1 MIKTR
6 LYIWFII
13 LLLAFVA
20 KSASATTYTWTGLG
34 LNTNWNNNANW
45 SPATGHPGSGD
56 VAQIGVSA
64 FIGTQPTINTTGLS
78 CTTLTIGSATTVT
91 LTVSNAFSVSG
102 TINING
108 SCTITGS
115 ATLTG
120 ANLSV
125 TSGTLTQN
133 CPINITSGIT
143 VNNASITGGS
153 SATFT
158 VGGNG
163 ISLVSA
169 TVTLNGVLTTT
180 GVVQVPSTVGTT
192 CTLTTNATGN
202 TLSGGIYDHTDA
214 NLTWNGSGTS
224 TCSQGD
230 VSAGQTLTIGS
241 GNTVTFTGAFEL
253 HGSSPLVGLL
263 VNNGAIST
271 NSSFFSDNISSA
283 VTAITNNSGASITLT
298 GTASMSLGAYTSL
311 SNSGT
316 ITANS
321 GTSISTAA
329 SSVIT
334 NNSGGTIAMTS
345 ATLNLNGN
353 PSTLNNAG
361 TFTQTSS
368 TFNAAGTAPVIS
380 NSGTFTASGSTETF
394 SGNSL
399 SFTNTGT
406 VTATSS
412 TAFTFSGN
420 PQTFTNSANISLNAS
435 TITVSGNTTPTV
447 NSGNITLTNAST
459 FTISGGSSSSLTNSG
474 NFTATSSTLSFSAG
488 SGNTITNSGNFIA
501 TSTPITFSAGD
512 WTVNNSGT
520 LSALSGSNITMP
532 GNNSSINNTA
542 GTFTVTSSNIA
553 LNGQPSSVQNSG
565 TGTCNI
571 SGSTVTLAQSAFLQ
585 QTSSNPFT
593 INGSSTVNFGY
604 GSYITS
610 TGSFYGGT
618 SNSQCIF
625 NVTSQNSYITNS
637 TSNGNFYLGSTSI
650 IYLSG
655 YSASVTNTSPGTFTL
670 QSDQYGSA
678 AIGTIPST
686 ATGMVGTFSVQR
698 YYQGSTT
705 YDNVKKRWLE
715 RNYRIISSP
724 VHNATQQNS
733 NYLFGLNYIVGSTA
747 GQTTAANSAT
757 NAFITGCTGGST
769 FAGNPSIYLYRE
781 SYTPSNATFTSGNFI
796 GITDI
801 TNSSGTGF
809 IAASDGSNY
818 TMPIGTG
825 VFFFD
830 RGAATN
836 WSTRTVA
843 PYIAP
848 ENVTL
853 TSTGSINQQSVVV
866 KDWYT
871 PTSSTLAYTGSGTG
885 TNNAVR
891 GFNMIGNPY
900 PCTIDWCTAYSSTGI
915 TRSTTVSPT
924 IWVFNPQTNQYDTFI
939 ATSSSGGTATGSASR
954 YIMSGQGF
962 FVQALAPGSP
972 VVNQTLTFTESAK
985 APTQQ
990 VTGSNLYMGTP
1001 VPQLTGNQTMRL
1013 KLMIDSLNYDDIALI
1028 FNSSA
1033 STKYNNTEDALYIRS
1048 NGAPEGLSSFSD
1060 DSAKLSINSL
1070 PLPGITQQVIRLSVD
1085 ATYTGTYT
1093 FQRTQLDAIPK
1104 LYDIW
1109 LMDNLKKDSLDMRA
1123 NSTYVFDVDASD
1135 TTTFGDNRFTLVIR
1149 EDPALMVHLL
1159 NFTATKATGGSQVTW
1174 TTENEENYTN
1184 FTLERSTDGGATY
1197 TVLDGVPSAGQGTYS
1212 FLDKNPVI
1220 GANSYRLKIVDLNGT
1235 VTYSNV
1241 VTLMYANT
1249 TGIVASN
1256 ITIYPNPASNVV
1268 NLTIDQNSGVA
1279 VSGSSALQ
1287 TNALNPGLAL
1297 PASTA
1302 ATYNIQI
1309 INIKGAVVK
1318 YASTSTPNWQQS
1330 VSDLTPGTYVISV
1343 INKSNNT
1350 VVGSGTFIKL

>member
-1 MIKTR
+1 MIRKR
-6 LYIWFII
+6 LYTCFVV
-13 LLLAFVA
+13 LFLAFVA

-56 VAQIGVSA
+56 VAQIGVAA

-125 TSGTLTQN
+125 TAGTLTQN

-143 VNNASITGGS
+143 VTSAAISGGS

-158 VGGNG
+158 VGSNG
-163 ISLVSA
+163 ISFVSS
-169 TVTLNGVLTTT
+169 TITLNGVLTCS

-202 TLSGGIYDHTDA
+202 SLSGGIYDHTDA

-253 HGSSPLVGLL
+253 HGASPLVGLL
-263 VNNGAIST
+263 VNNGTIST

-298 GTASMSLGAYTSL
+298 GSASLSLGAYTSL
-311 SNSGT
+311 SNTGT

-321 GTSISTAA
+321 GTSIAAAA

-334 NNSGGTIAMTS
+334 NNSGGTITMTS
-345 ATLNLNGN
+345 ATLNLSGN

-368 TFNAAGTAPVIS
+368 TFNATGTAPVIS
-380 NSGTFTASGSTETF
+380 NSGTFTASGSTENF

-420 PQTFTNSANISLNAS
+420 PQTFTNSATISLNAS
-435 TITVSGNTTPTV
+435 TITVSGNTTPIT

-474 NFTATSSTLSFSAG
+474 NFDATSSTLSFSSG

-520 LSALSGSNITMP
+520 FSALSGSNITMP

-565 TGTCNI
+565 TGTCSI
-571 SGSTVTLAQSAFLQ
+571 SGSTITLAQNAFLK
-585 QTSSNPFT
+585 QTSSNSFT

-604 GSYITS
+604 GAYIS
-610 TGSFYGGT
+610 NTGTFYAGT
-618 SNSQCIF
+618 SNSQCIL
-625 NVTSQNSYITNS
+625 NVTSQTSYIASS
-637 TSNGNFYLGSTSI
+637 TSNGYFYLGSTSI

-655 YSASVTNTSPGTFTL
+655 VSASVTNTSPGTFTL

-678 AIGTIPST
+678 AIGTIPSN
-686 ATGMVGTFSVQR
+686 ATGMVGTFNVQR

-705 YDNVKKRWLE
+705 YSSGRWIE
-715 RNYRIISSP
+715 RAYRIISSP
-724 VHNATQQNS
+724 VNTGTTVNGNS
-733 NYLFGLNYIVGSTA
+733 VFGLNYIVGSTA

-769 FAGNPSIYLYRE
+769 SAGNPSIYLYRE
-781 SYTPSNATFTSGNFI
+781 SLTPANATFTDGNFL
-796 GITDI
+796 GITNI
-801 TNSSGTGF
+801 TNSTSAGT
-809 IAASDGSNY
+809 ITCSDGNTYS
-818 TMPIGTG
+818 MPVGTG
-825 VFFFD
+825 VFFFF

-853 TSTGSINQQSVVV
+853 TSTGNINQQSYTY

-871 PTSSTLAYTGSGTG
+871 PTSSNLAYTGTGTG
-885 TNNAVR
+885 TNHAVR
-891 GFNMIGNPY
+891 GFNMVGNPY
-900 PCTIDWCTAYSSTGI
+900 PCTIDWCTAYSGTGI
-915 TRSTTVSPT
+915 TRTNVNPT
-924 IWVFNPQTNQYDTFI
+924 IYFFNPVTYQYDTYI
-939 ATSSSGGTATGSASR
+939 TTSSSGGTGTGNATR
-954 YIMSGQGF
+954 YIASGQGF
-962 FVQALAPGSP
+962 FVQANGSSP
-972 VVNQTLTFTESAK
+972 SLVITESAK
-985 APTQQ
+985 APTSQL
-990 VTGSNLYMGTP
+990 TGSNLYMGTP
-1001 VPQLTGNQTMRL
+1001 TPQLAGNQVMRL
-1013 KLMIDSLNYDDIALI
+1013 KLIVDSVNYDDMALI

-1033 STKYNNTEDALYIRS
+1033 STLYNNTEDALYIRGGS
-1048 NGAPEGLSSFSD
+1048 APEGISSFSD
-1060 DSAKLSINSL
+1060 DSVKLAINSL
-1070 PLPGITQQVIRLSVD
+1070 PLPGLTQRVIRLNVD
-1085 ATYTGTYT
+1085 ATTSGTYT
-1093 FQRTQLDAIPK
+1093 FQRTELDDIPK

-1109 LMDNLKKDSLDMRA
+1109 LIDNLKRDSLDIRN
-1123 NSTYVFDVDASD
+1123 NSSYAFDVNAAD
-1135 TTTFGDNRFTLVIR
+1135 TTTFGENRFQLVIR
-1149 EDPALMVHLL
+1149 QNPALMVHLL
-1159 NFTATKATGGSQVTW
+1159 NFNATKATDGSDVVW

-1197 TVLDGVPSAGQGTYS
+1197 NVLGGVTASGQGTYS
-1212 FLDKNPVI
+1212 FLDKNPVM
-1220 GANSYRLKIVDLNGT
+1220 GANAYRLKIVDLNGT

-1241 VTLMYANT
+1241 VTLMYANI
-1249 TGIVASN
+1249 TGITASN
-1256 ITIYPNPASNVV
+1256 IRIYPNPASSVV
-1268 NLTIDQNSGVA
+1268 NLVINQNSNGS
-1279 VSGSSALQ
+1279 VSGLSALQ
-1287 TNALNPGLAL
+1287 TNSLNPGLSL
-1297 PASTA
+1297 TA
-1302 ATYNIQI
+1302 NNNATYDIKI
-1309 INIKGAVVK
+1309 INIKGAIVK
-1318 YASTSTPNWQQS
+1318 TASTTQPNWQQG
-1330 VSDLTPGTYVISV
+1330 VGDLPPGTYVISV
-1343 INKSNNT
+1343 ANTSNNT